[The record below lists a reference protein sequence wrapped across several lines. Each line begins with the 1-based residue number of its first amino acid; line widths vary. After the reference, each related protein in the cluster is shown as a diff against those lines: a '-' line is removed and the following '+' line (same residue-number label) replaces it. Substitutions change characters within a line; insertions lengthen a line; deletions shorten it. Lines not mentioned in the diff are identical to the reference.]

1 MNKELKYKI
10 KPKFYDE
17 IKEYSEKMGGTFNQL
32 VNNLKVVIRY
42 MPSYKPRISTNYTYK
57 FIVDLFNK
65 YNRIDDVNVS
75 TIELISYDNIKYK
88 YMDLENIIINTLS
101 VIFDKDYNPYDIYCP
116 TLHSAECQID
126 KDCVR
131 WRDIG
136 VVPAN
141 SEDKDKWDFIE
152 INEPVVFTKTE
163 SNTDKLDVDE
173 TIKSIKRNNNI
184 DKIYDYNS
192 DAMNYYCSG
201 YIDIGSYCVKCYNII

>member
-1 MNKELKYKI
+1 MDKELKYKI

-17 IKEYSEKMGGTFNQL
+17 IKEYSEKMGGTFNRL
-32 VNNLKVVIRY
+32 VNDIKVVIRD

-65 YNRIDDVNVS
+65 YNRTDDVNVS
-75 TIELISYDNIKYK
+75 AIDFMQYDNIKYK
-88 YMDLENIIINTLS
+88 YMDLENIIINTLT
-101 VIFDKDYNPYDIYCP
+101 VIYHKDYNPYDIYCP

-152 INEPVVFTKTE
+152 INEPVVLLKP
-163 SNTDKLDVDE
+163 NQ
-173 TIKSIKRNNNI
+173 IRIN
-184 DKIYDYNS
+184 
-192 DAMNYYCSG
+192 
-201 YIDIGSYCVKCYNII
+201 